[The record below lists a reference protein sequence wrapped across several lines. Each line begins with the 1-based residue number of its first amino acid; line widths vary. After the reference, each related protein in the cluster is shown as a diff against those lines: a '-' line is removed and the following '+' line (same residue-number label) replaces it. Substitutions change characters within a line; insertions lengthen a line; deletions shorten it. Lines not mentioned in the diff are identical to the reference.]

1 MCNNNRDGRV
11 PSVFLAAATGVPS
24 KGKGVTHTRIPILM
38 GGGWG
43 EVGFVGWWNA
53 WISLYGRQQL
63 GGGSFVGSSLWISPR
78 IRFWPPLLCIYP
90 VGIDEEDEQSKYL
103 EPSH

>member
-38 GGGWG
+38 GGGRG
-43 EVGFVGWWNA
+43 SGVRLGLLAGGTRGFR
-53 WISLYGRQQL
+53 YM
-63 GGGSFVGSSLWISPR
+63 GGSN
-78 IRFWPPLLCIYP
+78 
-90 VGIDEEDEQSKYL
+90 
-103 EPSH
+103 